1 MVEELSKSH
10 HPTKPLKVHAFD
22 PGITTGHA
30 SGIIEDGKL
39 GVVSGQDKWNEYQL
53 FLQLEFTHPDIIV
66 YERFEYRSQ
75 AAYNVDNAELF
86 PRNLIG
92 VINLYCQ
99 KREADNDPLV
109 EVKTFM
115 PANVLPSKKKNPV
128 AQNYWTNDRLKKARV
143 YKVANPHANDA
154 MRHLLYWWQFGPGFR
169 FNTNGFEPLA

>member
-1 MVEELSKSH
+1 MQQSQ
-10 HPTKPLKVHAFD
+10 LKVHAFD
-22 PGITTGHA
+22 PGITTGYA
-30 SGIIEDGKL
+30 SGIIQDGSM
-39 GVVSGQDKWNEYQL
+39 GVVSGQAKWSEYQL
-53 FLQLEFTHPDIIV
+53 FLQLEFSHPDIIV

-75 AAYNVDNAELF
+75 KAYNVDNAELF

-109 EVKTFM
+109 EVKEQM
-115 PANVLPSKKKNPV
+115 PSQVLGKK
-128 AQNYWTNDRLKKARV
+128 AYWSDDKLKAARV

-154 MRHLLYWWQFGPGFR
+154 MRHLLYWFQFGSGFR